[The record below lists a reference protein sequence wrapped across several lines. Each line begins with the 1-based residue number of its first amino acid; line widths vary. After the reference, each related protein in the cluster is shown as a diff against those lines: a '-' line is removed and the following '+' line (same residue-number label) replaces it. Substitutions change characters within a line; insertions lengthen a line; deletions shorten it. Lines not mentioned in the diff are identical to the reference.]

1 MDQAAQRLDG
11 AVRSGVADAV
21 RTDDLFELAEHDIK
35 NALNVVNS
43 ALDMIADDPKEMA
56 DMLPLLRR
64 SSGRI
69 GRLVATLV
77 EVNRLVGGTMPVRIA
92 DVPWARLCESALA
105 DVALVAEGRAVT
117 VDVRAD
123 SGLVVRCDRALFERV
138 LTNLLDHVV
147 AAAPRSS
154 VVDVHVAR
162 SDDGGFRA
170 LVGHR
175 GTPLASDQLANTKRL
190 RGWGLGMIFCRLAVE
205 RHGGTIRPVS
215 PYHGDAG
222 VAFEIALPA

>member
-1 MDQAAQRLDG
+1 
-11 AVRSGVADAV
+11 
-21 RTDDLFELAEHDIK
+21 
-35 NALNVVNS
+35 
-43 ALDMIADDPKEMA
+43 
-56 DMLPLLRR
+56 
-64 SSGRI
+64 
-69 GRLVATLV
+69 VATLV

-105 DVALVAEGRAVT
+105 DVALLAEGRAVT

-123 SGLVVRCDRALFERV
+123 SGLSVRCDRALFERV

-162 SDDGGFRA
+162 SDDGGFHA

-175 GTPLASDQLANTKRL
+175 GTPLAADQLANVKRL

>member
-1 MDQAAQRLDG
+1 MDQAAHRLDG

-105 DVALVAEGRAVT
+105 DVALLAEGRAVT

-175 GTPLASDQLANTKRL
+175 GTPLAADQLANTKRL

-205 RHGGTIRPVS
+205 RHGGTIHPVS

>member
-105 DVALVAEGRAVT
+105 DVALLAEGRAVT
-117 VDVRAD
+117 VDVRAA

-175 GTPLASDQLANTKRL
+175 GTPLAADQLANTKRL

-205 RHGGTIRPVS
+205 RHGGTIHPVS

>member
-1 MDQAAQRLDG
+1 MDQAAHRVEG
-11 AVRSGVADAV
+11 AVRSGVADAI

-35 NALNVVNS
+35 NALNVINS
-43 ALDMIADDPKEMA
+43 ALDMLADDPAEMA
-56 DMLPLLRR
+56 DMLPLVRR

-77 EVNRLVGGTMPVRIA
+77 EMNRLVRGTMPVRIA
-92 DVPWARLCESALA
+92 DVPWARLCDNAMEEVAPIAEARAL
-105 DVALVAEGRAVT
+105 T
-117 VDVRAD
+117 IDVRGDRA
-123 SGLVVRCDRALFERV
+123 LVVRGDRALLQRV
-138 LTNLLDHVV
+138 LTNLLDYTLT
-147 AAAPRSS
+147 AGPRSS

-175 GTPLASDQLANTKRL
+175 GTPMAAEQLANVRRL
-190 RGWGLGMIFCRLAVE
+190 GGWGLGMTYCRLALE
-205 RHGGTIRPVS
+205 QLGGTIRLVS

>member
-11 AVRSGVADAV
+11 AVRSGVPDAV

-105 DVALVAEGRAVT
+105 DVALLAEGRAVT

-175 GTPLASDQLANTKRL
+175 GTPLAADQLANTKRL

-205 RHGGTIRPVS
+205 RHGGTICPVS

>member
-1 MDQAAQRLDG
+1 MGEQATSLEG
-11 AVRSGVADAV
+11 AVRSGVADALH
-21 RTDDLFELAEHDIK
+21 TDDLFELAEHDIK

-43 ALDMIADDPKEMA
+43 ALDMIADDPAEMA

-77 EVNRLVGGTMPVRIA
+77 EVNRLVGGTMLVRITE
-92 DVPWARLCESALA
+92 VPWARLCESAMA
-105 DVALVAEGRAVT
+105 EVALVAEARALT

-123 SGLVVRCDRALFERV
+123 PALVVRCDRPLLERV
-138 LTNLLDHVV
+138 LSNLLDHTL

-154 VVDVHVAR
+154 VVDLHVAR
-162 SDDGGFRA
+162 GDDGGFRA
-170 LVGHR
+170 LIGHR
-175 GTPLASDQLANTKRL
+175 GTPLAANQLANPRRL
-190 RGWGLGMIFCRLAVE
+190 AGWGLGIIFCRLALE
-205 RHGGTIRPVS
+205 RQGGTIRPIS
-215 PYHGDAG
+215 PYHGDVG

>member
-11 AVRSGVADAV
+11 AVRSGVPDAV

-105 DVALVAEGRAVT
+105 DVALLAEGRAVT

-123 SGLVVRCDRALFERV
+123 SGLSVRCDRALFERV

-162 SDDGGFRA
+162 SDDGGFHA

-175 GTPLASDQLANTKRL
+175 GTPLAADQLANVKRL

>member
-1 MDQAAQRLDG
+1 MAEQATLEG

-43 ALDMIADDPKEMA
+43 ALDMIADDPAEMTG
-56 DMLPLLRR
+56 MLPLLRR

-105 DVALVAEGRAVT
+105 EVALVAEARALT
-117 VDVRAD
+117 VDVRGD
-123 SGLVVRCDRALFERV
+123 RSLVVRCDRALFERV
-138 LTNLLDHVV
+138 LTNLLDHIL

-154 VVDVHVAR
+154 VVDVRIAR
-162 SDDGGFRA
+162 ADDGSFRA
-170 LVGHR
+170 LIGHR
-175 GTPLASDQLANTKRL
+175 GTPLATDHLANVRRL
-190 RGWGLGMIFCRLAVE
+190 AGWGLGMTFCRLALE
-205 RHGGTIRPVS
+205 HQGGTIRPVS

-222 VAFEIALPA
+222 VAFEITLPA